1 MLNSNGMYMKNRNEI
16 LVKTRFLQPSLTKSE
31 KKAADFLL
39 DNPWRV
45 LDITL
50 AEYANASGSSQA
62 SILRFCRR
70 LGVEGFPELK
80 LLLSAVLSS
89 EEQEDIGQEVNPD
102 DSILEIMQ
110 KVFWFNIQTLQ
121 DTLSLMSEDCD
132 KALEAFLAA
141 EGLTFFGIGD
151 ASGPCYFADIKFK
164 RIGIRSQ
171 VSTDPDMQLI
181 MARMLGPKDLAIA
194 VSHSG
199 RSRNVIEAMRLA
211 KENGATTM
219 CITKYDKSPLVKYC
233 DIKLFTATVD
243 STLGRDII
251 ARRVAEQAILESLY
265 LGVLSKKKPDLWAN
279 LKRTAKVLEFN
290 KV

>member
-1 MLNSNGMYMKNRNEI
+1 MLNSNGMYTKNRNEI

-70 LGVEGFPELK
+70 LGIEGFPELK

-121 DTLSLMSEDCD
+121 DTLSLMSEDCE

-151 ASGPCYFADIKFK
+151 ASDSSYSGKGYGGKLIYLKWLCNRAILSAYHSMICFL
-164 RIGIRSQ
+164 RRSMVLWAKVHCGRKQ
-171 VSTDPDMQLI
+171 IYLI
-181 MARMLGPKDLAIA
+181 MQKDGKLLPDFFYEKNTK
-194 VSHSG
+194 
-199 RSRNVIEAMRLA
+199 RLNETERNYI
-211 KENGATTM
+211 
-219 CITKYDKSPLVKYC
+219 
-233 DIKLFTATVD
+233 
-243 STLGRDII
+243 
-251 ARRVAEQAILESLY
+251 
-265 LGVLSKKKPDLWAN
+265 SKTP
-279 LKRTAKVLEFN
+279 
-290 KV
+290 